1 MKITASI
8 NRNKKER
15 NSRSLACVYVQ
26 SRDNKKFVF
35 FPFADDLQKRTERAL
50 KVVQEQQQQQQQ
62 QQTSKL
68 GRSRLANQRSSHLRD
83 LLTFRRQTNADLT
96 SMREMT
102 SQSRR
107 STICDDGRSS
117 LIGFDATHLSPRDGL
132 LAIAKDAHKKHT
144 SLAHIF
150 ASNHQLDR
158 RNKINT

>member
-26 SRDNKKFVF
+26 SRNHKKIRF

-50 KVVQEQQQQQQQ
+50 KVVQEQQQQQQ

-150 ASNHQLDR
+150 ASNHHLDR
-158 RNKINT
+158 RNKMNT